1 MFQKIQ
7 SSKTKIIAKTYLNI
21 HLENKKHLLFLLK
34 KWYNRHIKK
43 ALIKKSTLQEE
54 LDKMIKTILN
64 EGLSFSLPTNN
75 FTRQKQRHS
84 QQKTTRQYMVKLKD
98 KIETLGL
105 EKEIVADLHRLNIY
119 TVRELW
125 ECQKKTL
132 KENGFSTSEI
142 AQIKVK
148 LQLES
153 LDLNKKK
160 YKY

>member
-1 MFQKIQ
+1 
-7 SSKTKIIAKTYLNI
+7 
-21 HLENKKHLLFLLK
+21 
-34 KWYNRHIKK
+34 
-43 ALIKKSTLQEE
+43 
-54 LDKMIKTILN
+54 MIKILLN
-64 EGLSFSLPTNN
+64 RSRIFLTPTNCTN
-75 FTRQKQRHS
+75 LNKVE
-84 QQKTTRQYMVKLKD
+84 KTTFLWKIARQYMVKLKD

-142 AQIKVK
+142 TQIKVK

>member
-1 MFQKIQ
+1 
-7 SSKTKIIAKTYLNI
+7 
-21 HLENKKHLLFLLK
+21 
-34 KWYNRHIKK
+34 
-43 ALIKKSTLQEE
+43 
-54 LDKMIKTILN
+54 
-64 EGLSFSLPTNN
+64 
-75 FTRQKQRHS
+75 
-84 QQKTTRQYMVKLKD
+84 MVKLKD

-119 TVRELW
+119 TVGELW

-142 AQIKVK
+142 TQIKVK